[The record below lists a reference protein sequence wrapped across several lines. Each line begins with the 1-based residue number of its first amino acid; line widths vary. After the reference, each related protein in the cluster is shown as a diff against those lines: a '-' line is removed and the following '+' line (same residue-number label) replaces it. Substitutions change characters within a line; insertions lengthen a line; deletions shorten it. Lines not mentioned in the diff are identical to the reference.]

1 MFILVATKMV
11 YHAGIRLDMREQK
24 VQLKQS
30 LVINQK
36 GPKFHIEFS
45 NKGTEGKYTQP
56 SNCIKNPKEN
66 ILSPSTWEIV
76 STSPE
81 PTMNRLLVF
90 HLLPQKATRK
100 RLMMENPFNGF
111 WAYVVIIERPTGPK
125 CDDMI
130 MIFVSE

>member
-111 WAYVVIIERPTGPK
+111 WAYVVIIEHPTGPK